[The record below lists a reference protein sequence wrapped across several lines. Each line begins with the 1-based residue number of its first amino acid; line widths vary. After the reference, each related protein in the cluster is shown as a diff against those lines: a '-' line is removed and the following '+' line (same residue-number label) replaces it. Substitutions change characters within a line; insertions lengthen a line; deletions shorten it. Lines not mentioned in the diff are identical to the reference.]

1 MIQFPESDKDLRLYL
16 LNMYLE
22 AFRTTLFRQTMFAE
36 FEEIAHKGF
45 ENGETL
51 TAEWLSGQYA
61 ELNKL
66 YFGEAVEQDELIS
79 YEWARI
85 PHFYRPFYVYKYAT
99 GYTSAVALSEAV
111 RSGGP
116 QAVSR
121 YLEFL
126 SMGGSADPL
135 DELRHAGVDLASP
148 APVHAALQKFER
160 VLAQAQEL
168 AAEI

>member
-1 MIQFPESDKDLRLYL
+1 
-16 LNMYLE
+16 
-22 AFRTTLFRQTMFAE
+22 MFAE
-36 FEEIAHKGF
+36 FEKTAH
-45 ENGETL
+45 EMAERGEAL
-51 TAEWLSGQYA
+51 NPDALNDLYA
-61 ELNKL
+61 GLVRD
-66 YFGEAVEQDELIS
+66 YFGPVLTMDDEVK

-111 RSGGP
+111 RTGGQ
-116 QAVSR
+116 QAVNR

-148 APVHAALQKFER
+148 APVHAALEKFEK
-160 VLAQAQEL
+160 VLAEAKKL
-168 AAEI
+168 AEDL